1 MIEMDEVDM
10 LSEFSQDPDPKTAQ
24 REIMEY
30 KELIKALRAGT
41 QNKLAR
47 DQIRNAERQISRLMH
62 AVTRSKSIDDQIEVW
77 TKNLHK
83 SEESLLTAQESLRQ
97 AKAKVDQCQD
107 SVAHAQLQLQKLAQ
121 AKASQNASSVEPVE
135 VLSQVALA
143 EPQSVQALFAALSL
157 DKQAKL
163 MENMLSV
170 VLQTPGFAVPPY
182 ILQQL
187 AERQSV
193 HAQNVS
199 TPVQMVS
206 LSAQNVS
213 TPVQT
218 VSVSAHNASTP
229 VQTVSAP
236 AQNVLTPGQM
246 VSAPVLAPGRESP
259 CPTTPPAGGSQMT
272 LTGLL
277 RGECA
282 PDRGRARSV
291 RRRLESSDRAV
302 SVVMDCR
309 SRSPAGFREGSTVRG
324 QS

>member
-77 TKNLHK
+77 TKNRHK

-199 TPVQMVS
+199 TPVQM
-206 LSAQNVS
+206 A
-213 TPVQT
+213 
-218 VSVSAHNASTP
+218 SVSAHNASTP

-282 PDRGRARSV
+282 PDRGRARSE
-291 RRRLESSDRAV
+291 RRSLESSDRAV
-302 SVVMDCR
+302 SVVMDGR

>member
-24 REIMEY
+24 KQISEHKDI
-30 KELIKALRAGT
+30 IKSLRAGA
-41 QNKLAR
+41 QNSIALA
-47 DQIRNAERQISRLMH
+47 QIRDSERQISRLMH

-77 TKNLHK
+77 TKKQHK
-83 SEESLLTAQESLRQ
+83 SEESLLAAQESLRQ
-97 AKAKVDQCQD
+97 AKTKVDQAQD

-121 AKASQNASSVEPVE
+121 AKASQNASLVEPVE

-170 VLQTPGFAVPPY
+170 VLQTPGFAVPPCV
-182 ILQQL
+182 LQQL
-187 AERQSV
+187 AERQAV
-193 HAQNVS
+193 HAQSVS
-199 TPVQMVS
+199 TPVQMASVS
-206 LSAQNVS
+206 AHNVS
-213 TPVQT
+213 TPVH
-218 VSVSAHNASTP
+218 A
-229 VQTVSAP
+229 
-236 AQNVLTPGQM
+236 
-246 VSAPVLAPGRESP
+246 P

-277 RGECA
+277 RGKCA
-282 PDRGRARSV
+282 PDRGRARSA
-291 RRRLESSDRAV
+291 RRRLESSNRAV
-302 SVVMDCR
+302 SVVMDGR
-309 SRSPAGFREGSTVRG
+309 SRSPAGFREGSAVRS

>member
-1 MIEMDEVDM
+1 MVEMDEVDM
-10 LSEFSQDPDPKTAQ
+10 LSKFSQDPDPKTAQ
-24 REIMEY
+24 REIIEY

-47 DQIRNAERQISRLMH
+47 GQIRNAERQISRLMH
-62 AVTRSKSIDDQIEVW
+62 AVTRSKSIDDQIDVW
-77 TKNLHK
+77 TKKRHK
-83 SEESLLTAQESLRQ
+83 SEESLLAAQESLRQ

-143 EPQSVQALFAALSL
+143 EPQSVHALFAALSL

-182 ILQQL
+182 ILHQL

-193 HAQNVS
+193 QAQNVS
-199 TPVQMVS
+199 TPVQM
-206 LSAQNVS
+206 A
-213 TPVQT
+213 
-218 VSVSAHNASTP
+218 SVSAHNVSTP

-236 AQNVLTPGQM
+236 AQNVSTP
-246 VSAPVLAPGRESP
+246 VHAP
-259 CPTTPPAGGSQMT
+259 CPITPPAGGSQMT

-282 PDRGRARSV
+282 PDRGRARSQ

-302 SVVMDCR
+302 SVVMNGR
-309 SRSPAGFREGSTVRG
+309 SRSPAGFREESTVRG
-324 QS
+324 QC

>member
-77 TKNLHK
+77 TKNRHK
-83 SEESLLTAQESLRQ
+83 SEESLLAAQESLRQ
-97 AKAKVDQCQD
+97 AKANVDRCQD

-170 VLQTPGFAVPPY
+170 VLQTPGFAVSPY
-182 ILQQL
+182 ILHQL

-199 TPVQMVS
+199 TPVQM
-206 LSAQNVS
+206 A
-213 TPVQT
+213 
-218 VSVSAHNASTP
+218 SVSAHNVSTP

-236 AQNVLTPGQM
+236 AQNVSTP
-246 VSAPVLAPGRESP
+246 VHAP

-282 PDRGRARSV
+282 PDRGRARSQ

-302 SVVMDCR
+302 SVVMDGR

-324 QS
+324 QC